1 MNRFV
6 LVVDFQVRPEHL
18 AKFNEQIAVN
28 AKASVGTEPGCRQF
42 DVLRTLDDHC
52 RVLLYEV
59 YDSEDAFKAHLE
71 QAHTKT
77 FLGQAKELVVKQ
89 TVLKCVRTVAP
100 AKGA

>member
-42 DVLRTLDDHC
+42 DVLRTLDDPC

-59 YDSEDAFKAHLE
+59 YDSEDAFKTHLE

-89 TVLKCVRTVAP
+89 TVVKCARTVAP